1 MLDKPVV
8 NAVVDALLS
17 KPVAASVT
25 LLFKLSNA
33 VLSALAAKPVVKSVC
48 DALPATTSL
57 VALSC

>member
-1 MLDKPVV
+1 MV